1 MGLMIVIAVLLIA
14 GAVVGVVALRRA
26 PRLRPSSHL
35 SDLDAEAEANQWLVR
50 LGGGLVPT
58 DVRAWAEADEVA
70 GRALSR
76 AAECHRTARAR
87 LASART
93 AQEYGEVTRLA
104 GEGLDHL
111 RTARAALG
119 DDRPPSDGRTPT
131 LRRPAEAGAR

>member
-14 GAVVGVVALRRA
+14 GAVAGVVALRRAA

-58 DVRAWAEADEVA
+58 DVRAWAEADEAA

-87 LASART
+87 LAAART

-111 RTARAALG
+111 RTARTALG
-119 DDRPPSDGRTPT
+119 LDRPPADDRAPAV
-131 LRRPAEAGAR
+131 RRPAAA